1 MKKENEENK
10 KNDLTE
16 EERIKEEEKRK
27 QRLFEIEKKLGRH
40 NNDKAVKNKNYF
52 ILFICFISDQ

>member
-1 MKKENEENK
+1 MKKENEEN
-10 KNDLTE
+10 NLTK

-40 NNDKAVKNKNYF
+40 NND
-52 ILFICFISDQ
+52 

>member
-27 QRLFEIEKKLGRH
+27 QRLFEIEDIITIR
-40 NNDKAVKNKNYF
+40 
-52 ILFICFISDQ
+52 Q